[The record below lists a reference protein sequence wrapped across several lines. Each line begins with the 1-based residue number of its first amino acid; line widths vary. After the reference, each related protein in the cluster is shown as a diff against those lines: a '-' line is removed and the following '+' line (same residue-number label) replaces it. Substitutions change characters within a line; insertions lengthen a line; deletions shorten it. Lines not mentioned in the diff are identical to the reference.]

1 MIKLVEDKIFYGCVK
16 LKRVLE
22 TLGMCLKERKRNESN
37 TCSSIV
43 ERKRNVF
50 YE

>member
-1 MIKLVEDKIFYGCVK
+1 MIKLVENEIFFGCVK
-16 LKRVLE
+16 LKKVLE
-22 TLGMCLKERKRNESN
+22 TLGMCLKERKRDESN

-43 ERKRNVF
+43 ERKRSVF